1 MKRKTLLLL
10 WLIAMMLAPRWGFA
24 QDNIKHQ
31 PRQANEQMLVVGEP
45 SGTPR
50 ATASV
55 PFYETFEG
63 TIDWTIV
70 NGSATNKWYVGSPG
84 AHYGGYGLFISNDS
98 GSTNAYTVGNA
109 SVVYA
114 YKDIYLEVGTY
125 NLSFDIRQYGESTWD
140 CVGAMLYNS
149 STTPSASTS
158 SAGSGLTSFPSG
170 YTTMITGVGYSF
182 SNGSWKNS
190 STNFTVSEAGTYK
203 LTFCW
208 KNDTSSGTQ
217 PPASID
223 NVSVEKCYNALYT
236 VSASAD
242 PSNGGAL
249 VHSETYNFDDH
260 SMQGW
265 TSLDADG
272 DGFGWDFGAAPLLYE
287 PTYTF
292 EGYNSSADCMIS
304 GSYDNHGYE
313 LTPDNYLVSPQV
325 QLGGSISFYA
335 RNRSNTYP
343 EHLGVAVSTSGNTS
357 ASSFTTIQHW
367 DVTSESWTLYTVD
380 LSTYAGQTGYV
391 AIRNYN
397 YSDHFQVFVDDITIT
412 SGSVSNYSQ
421 SLANGVSSTVTAAPS
436 SGYSFFGWT
445 ENDNLISANTSYT
458 FTATGNRALTAN
470 FGEAY
475 LISDSGDITTCSGA
489 ICDPGGPTG
498 NYGNSNSYTRTIYP
512 GTEGRMI
519 QLVFTQFATEGVS
532 WDYLDIFD
540 GTSSS
545 APSLG
550 RWGGSNSPGTVR
562 ATNPDGA
569 LTLYWHSDG
578 SSVDAGFTALI
589 SCVEPTPVLN
599 VTSVGITTA
608 SLEWTGASSGY
619 TLQYGT
625 PSLSADFE
633 TGDMSQASFTYS
645 GGNWTTSTT
654 SPYNGTYCAKSGNA
668 GTASST
674 SYMEVSV
681 TLSNPGL
688 VSFAGK
694 VSSETCCDHGYFYID
709 GTEQVRV
716 ADDAAWHTYSYPLT
730 AGTHTLRWAYTKD
743 NSVNNGD
750 DCFYVDDIKI
760 YNIASSVSTS
770 NTNYNL
776 SGLTAETDYVALVKG
791 TDSPWSDPVF
801 FTTESASDAYPISG
815 SGDVTTCSGIF
826 TDSNPSG
833 NYSNSESYTR
843 TFYPGTQDHAV
854 QMTFLSFDTEGADY
868 LYVYDG
874 TSTSAT
880 QIGVYSGHSVTC
892 PFTVKATNSAGALTF
907 RFTSDGSIVYPGW
920 EAEIACVEPKPV
932 LTVSDITTNSAAASW
947 TGASSS
953 YTLRYGAVNPYV
965 DFETG
970 DMSQASFTYSGGNW
984 TTSTTSPYNGT
995 YCAKSGNAGTASSTS
1010 YMEVSV
1016 TLSNPGVVSFAA
1028 KISSESGWDK
1038 GYFYIN
1044 DVVQSDL
1051 NGISGAGS
1059 WQTYS
1064 YNLAAG
1070 TYTFKWAYSKDGSTN
1085 SNDDCFYVDDIMVA
1099 DLVNTATTSST
1110 SYDMTGLTMGT
1121 WYMATVQGANSD
1133 MSDPVVFQTPS
1144 THTLTASVSPS
1155 GSGSVSC
1162 NPSSSNGVY
1171 NHGTSVTIT
1180 PSAATGYTFSNW
1192 TVDGATQSGNTC
1204 TVTMDQDHNVVANF
1218 TLNTYTVQVSASPSN
1233 GGTVS
1238 GGGTFNHGTSPTVT
1252 ATEATG
1258 YHFVNW
1264 TEGGNPVSTNA
1275 SYTITNIS
1283 ASHTLVA
1290 NFEQNSYLIQA
1301 TPNPSEGGTA
1311 SGTGT
1316 YNHGATVT
1324 LTATAN
1330 TGYTFTN
1337 WTKNGTQVSTNTTYT
1352 FNATET
1358 ATYVAN
1364 FNHDTYTLTYQ
1375 YTGTV
1380 PSGAPAVPAQTTHY
1394 YNDQITAATVP
1405 TLTGYTFS
1413 GWSGEVSTMPAHDV
1427 TVTGYW
1433 TVNRYTIT
1441 VNSNWPA
1448 AGSATGG
1455 GEYDYGTNIQISA
1468 TANPGYSFSR
1478 WSDGNTDNPRTV
1490 TVTGDHTYVAEFTH
1504 NQYTITLNPGQG
1516 GNASGGGTY
1525 YYGDE
1530 CTVTAL
1536 PNTGYSF
1543 VSWTENGNEVS
1554 TSASYTFI
1562 VTGPRTL
1569 AANFE
1574 LTPPSFTTTVN
1585 SVTDNSANMSGAVT
1599 YGGSITEYGFCWN
1612 TTGETPTTLVAGS
1625 YYRVGN
1631 GTPSG
1636 SFTQNITGLTSNTL
1650 YYVWSYVVSNST
1662 VMCGDRQTFTTLA
1675 QVTTAS
1681 ATNVTTYDATMG
1693 GSWATGGGAT
1703 ITGCGVVYGTGST
1716 PTIGDGTS
1724 TQVAMASP
1732 SSPFTLQ
1739 NSSNLLAETTYYVR
1753 AYVTNAGGTSYG
1765 AAVPFTT
1772 LGYYGIAYMVSPA
1785 ASDGVITFNPAGDG
1799 QGQGTKDIPYGN
1811 DNSNNGAQFFPF
1823 ASNVSK
1829 SFDEMLY
1836 PALTVDG
1843 NTVQGDIQSISFF
1856 VKTKATGAQNPNLN
1870 IYLMETSSTTLTSG
1884 VPVPVA
1890 NLCYSGIVSTPS
1902 SGWVDITLD
1911 TPYAYQGGN
1920 LLVAVKYSGSG
1931 AYTWKSTDEDN
1942 RSLCFLDSELS
1953 DGYISGTGTGWTEQG
1968 LSHNQLPNAKFTIA
1982 TASGNTEWCSYGYT
1996 TTASASTN
2004 NLDYVFDHWTVDGT
2018 DVTGNNPTYT
2028 FNNITAN
2035 HTITANF
2042 VLTYKRFFTDGNWN
2056 VAGNW
2061 DPEGVPTLSDEI
2073 AIEANAI
2080 IPSGVIGYANKI
2092 RPITH
2097 ANSSITI
2104 KDGGQLV
2111 HNNGSNNMVTVTV
2124 ENDIDGY
2131 TAAEANTN
2139 KGYEIVSFPVDNLTA
2154 GNSAI
2159 TGVFTGSQHPFDFYR
2174 FDASVDPLEWV
2185 HMASNSAI
2193 SLLDGFIYASQDGTT
2208 IRVTGPVMSSA
2219 SNYSS
2224 SDVTFLDNDA
2234 PRFNGWA
2241 LMGNP
2246 FVCNAYVSLGT
2257 NNGAGAEA
2265 NFYKLYNN
2273 TDYDE
2278 FIPFSSGDAVTP
2290 MGGMM
2295 FRVYDDDNI
2304 VYSRTAPSGAKTG
2317 ILNVDVRKTTS
2328 RGTTTID
2335 RARVRF
2341 GEGRNLEKFQFDTR
2355 HTKIYIPEGDQ
2366 DFSVYYADGAGT
2378 IPVNFKAQDNG
2389 RYTLDFSTEE
2399 VSFNYLHLIDNMNGN
2414 DVDLLQTPYYAFDAK
2429 STDFASRFT
2438 LVFATGND
2446 NDDTF
2451 AFFNNGVWII
2461 NNDGDATLQ
2470 VVDALGRMLSSE
2482 NISGST
2488 SKAINVAP
2496 GVYML
2501 RLING
2506 DKVKVQKIVVKR

>member
-1 MKRKTLLLL
+1 M

-24 QDNIKHQ
+24 QDITLNQSQSIALTPGTTRNFYDSGGSSSNYSTNESYTLTLTNAGNITINFSSF
-31 PRQANEQMLVVGEP
+31 ATESCSSCYDWDYMYIYDGTT
-45 SGTPR
+45 SGTQLAKGQTGCSSANLTTGTNYT
-50 ATASV
+50 ATSGTMTITWKSDGSTNAAGWVATITAASV
-55 PFYETFEG
+55 PGLVPFVDGLESST
-63 TIDWTIV
+63 WTVV
-70 NGSATNKWYVGSPG
+70 NGSCTNKWCLGAPG
-84 AHYGGYGLFISNDS
+84 ARYGTAGLYISNDS
-98 GSTNAYTVGNA
+98 GTTNAYSTSST

-114 YKDIYLEVGTY
+114 YKTVTFPSAGKY
-125 NLSFDIRQYGESTWD
+125 NLSFDIKQNGESTWD
-140 CVGAMLYNS
+140 CVGAMLYDA

-170 YTTMITGVGYSF
+170 YTTMITGVGSSF
-182 SNGSWKNS
+182 SDNAWKTS
-190 STNFTVSEAGTYK
+190 STDFTVNAAGQYK

-208 KNDTSSGTQ
+208 KNDSGGGSN
-217 PPASID
+217 PPAAID
-223 NVSVEKCYNALYT
+223 NVI
-236 VSASAD
+236 VSKVNDVTAVTSPDGTGSMTASLTWGFED
-242 PSNGGAL
+242 GS
-249 VHSETYNFDDH
+249 Y
-260 SMQGW
+260 QGW
-265 TSLDADG
+265 TVINNDSDA
-272 DGFGWDFGAAPLLYE
+272 
-287 PTYTF
+287 YTWMISSEF
-292 EGYNSSADCMIS
+292 PGYSTHSSATSISNESHNGPGSVIS
-304 GSYDNHGYE
+304 GSFINGIGAF
-313 LTPDNYLVSPQV
+313 TNVDNYLVSPRLI
-325 QLGGSISFYA
+325 LGGSISFYA
-335 RNRSNTYP
+335 KSVQGEYP
-343 EHLGVAVSTSGNTS
+343 EQFGVAVCTSDNPT
-357 ASSFTTIQHW
+357 ASNFTTIQ
-367 DVTSESWTLYTVD
+367 TWTGASDTNWHLYTVD
-380 LSTYAGQTGYV
+380 LSAYTDYGYV
-391 AIRNYN
+391 AIRNYGTTDQ
-397 YSDHFQVFVDDITIT
+397 YLMIVDDITLT
-412 SGSVSNYSQ
+412 SRSVSNFNRP
-421 SLANGVSSTVTAAPS
+421 LASGVSATFNVTPNSGVSFTQWTNNGATVSTS
-436 SGYSFFGWT
+436 
-445 ENDNLISANTSYT
+445 NSYT
-458 FTATGNRALTAN
+458 FTVQEPSALVAVMDVPATVPYTQDFESADHGWAMINGSCTN
-470 FGEAY
+470 KWY
-475 LISDSGDITTCSGA
+475 CGA
-489 ICDPGGPTG
+489 PGGKSGG
-498 NYGNSNSYTRTIYP
+498 NGLYISSDNGTNNTYNNGSSTYAYTYKSLTFSEAGEYILLFDLRQQGEST
-512 GTEGRMI
+512 
-519 QLVFTQFATEGVS
+519 
-532 WDYLDIFD
+532 WDCVGAMLY
-540 GTSSS
+540 SSS
-545 APSLG
+545 ATPSP
-550 RWGGSNSPGTVR
+550 STS
-562 ATNPDGA
+562 
-569 LTLYWHSDG
+569 YG
-578 SSVDAGFTALI
+578 SSG
-589 SCVEPTPVLN
+589 LN
-599 VTSVGITTA
+599 S
-608 SLEWTGASSGY
+608 WPSGY
-619 TLQYGT
+619 
-625 PSLSADFE
+625 
-633 TGDMSQASFTYS
+633 SQFIVGAGYDAS
-645 GGNWTTSTT
+645 GGNW
-654 SPYNGTYCAKSGNA
+654 AKISQ
-668 GTASST
+668 TF
-674 SYMEVSV
+674 
-681 TLSNPGL
+681 TLS
-688 VSFAGK
+688 
-694 VSSETCCDHGYFYID
+694 
-709 GTEQVRV
+709 
-716 ADDAAWHTYSYPLT
+716 T
-730 AGTHTLRWAYTKD
+730 AGTYKLVFGWKNDSGGGTNPPASIDNVIVKKIPTYYNVDASANPSSAGNVKFLVGDGGTTTNTYLPCYTLY
-743 NSVNNGD
+743 
-750 DCFYVDDIKI
+750 
-760 YNIASSVSTS
+760 
-770 NTNYNL
+770 NYNL
-776 SGLTAETDYVALVKG
+776 TQQIYTPQEIGNVGTINSIAFYNGGDTKTLTDLEFYMVHTYKDEFGNNSDWISVTSSDLV
-791 TDSPWSDPVF
+791 F
-801 FTTESASDAYPISG
+801 SG
-815 SGDVTTCSGIF
+815 SNVEMTAGQWTIINLTTPF
-826 TDSNPSG
+826 
-833 NYSNSESYTR
+833 
-843 TFYPGTQDHAV
+843 
-854 QMTFLSFDTEGADY
+854 
-868 LYVYDG
+868 VYDG
-874 TSTSAT
+874 LSNLAIVTREHMQWSSGLGCRVFTPASGGYCSLYISRDSEAYDQT
-880 QIGVYSGHSVTC
+880 NPSQYSGTRL
-892 PFTVKATNSAGALTF
+892 TVKNQILVNPGGSLTRSFPEGATVTLVEELTNSDYHFENWTDNSSNAGNNEFYTISNLAGAH
-907 RFTSDGSIVYPGW
+907 
-920 EAEIACVEPKPV
+920 
-932 LTVSDITTNSAAASW
+932 TVVAN
-947 TGASSS
+947 
-953 YTLRYGAVNPYV
+953 
-965 DFETG
+965 
-970 DMSQASFTYSGGNW
+970 
-984 TTSTTSPYNGT
+984 
-995 YCAKSGNAGTASSTS
+995 
-1010 YMEVSV
+1010 
-1016 TLSNPGVVSFAA
+1016 FAP
-1028 KISSESGWDK
+1028 
-1038 GYFYIN
+1038 N
-1044 DVVQSDL
+1044 
-1051 NGISGAGS
+1051 
-1059 WQTYS
+1059 
-1064 YNLAAG
+1064 
-1070 TYTFKWAYSKDGSTN
+1070 
-1085 SNDDCFYVDDIMVA
+1085 
-1099 DLVNTATTSST
+1099 
-1110 SYDMTGLTMGT
+1110 
-1121 WYMATVQGANSD
+1121 
-1133 MSDPVVFQTPS
+1133 
-1144 THTLTASVSPS
+1144 THTLTASVNPANS
-1155 GSGSVSC
+1155 GTISDGNNNISGATT
-1162 NPSSSNGVY
+1162 Y
-1171 NHGTSVTIT
+1171 NHGTSVTLT
-1180 PSAATGYTFSNW
+1180 ANAATGYTFQNW
-1192 TVDGATQSGNTC
+1192 TIDGS
-1204 TVTMDQDHNVVANF
+1204 TVSDASTTITMDQDHTVVANF

-1433 TVNRYTIT
+1433 TVNRYTIA

-1543 VSWTENGNEVS
+1543 VSWTENSSVVS
-1554 TSASYTFI
+1554 TSVRYTFT
-1562 VTGPRTL
+1562 VTSARTL
-1569 AANFE
+1569 AANFD

-1662 VMCGDRQTFTTLA
+1662 VMCSDMQTSFTTLA

-1703 ITGCGVVYGTGST
+1703 ITGCGVVYGTGNT

-1724 TQVAMASP
+1724 TQVTMASP

-1890 NLCYSGIVSTPS
+1890 NLCYSGTVSTPS
-1902 SGWVDITLD
+1902 SGWVEITLD

-1968 LSHNQLPNAKFTIA
+1968 FSHNQLPNAKFTIA

-1996 TTASASTN
+1996 TTASASTSN
-2004 NLDYVFDHWTVDGT
+2004 SDYVFDHWTVDGV
-2018 DVTGNNPTYT
+2018 DVTGNTPTYT
-2028 FNNITAN
+2028 FSTITAN

-2042 VLTYKRFFTDGNWN
+2042 VLTYKRFVTDGNWN

-2080 IPSGVIGYANKI
+2080 IPSGVIGYANNI

-2124 ENDIDGY
+2124 HRRRGQHQQGLRDRLLPRRQPDRWQQRHHRCVHWL
-2131 TAAEANTN
+2131 AA
-2139 KGYEIVSFPVDNLTA
+2139 S
-2154 GNSAI
+2154 
-2159 TGVFTGSQHPFDFYR
+2159 
-2174 FDASVDPLEWV
+2174 
-2185 HMASNSAI
+2185 
-2193 SLLDGFIYASQDGTT
+2193 
-2208 IRVTGPVMSSA
+2208 
-2219 SNYSS
+2219 
-2224 SDVTFLDNDA
+2224 
-2234 PRFNGWA
+2234 
-2241 LMGNP
+2241 
-2246 FVCNAYVSLGT
+2246 
-2257 NNGAGAEA
+2257 
-2265 NFYKLYNN
+2265 
-2273 TDYDE
+2273 
-2278 FIPFSSGDAVTP
+2278 
-2290 MGGMM
+2290 
-2295 FRVYDDDNI
+2295 
-2304 VYSRTAPSGAKTG
+2304 
-2317 ILNVDVRKTTS
+2317 
-2328 RGTTTID
+2328 
-2335 RARVRF
+2335 
-2341 GEGRNLEKFQFDTR
+2341 
-2355 HTKIYIPEGDQ
+2355 
-2366 DFSVYYADGAGT
+2366 
-2378 IPVNFKAQDNG
+2378 
-2389 RYTLDFSTEE
+2389 
-2399 VSFNYLHLIDNMNGN
+2399 
-2414 DVDLLQTPYYAFDAK
+2414 
-2429 STDFASRFT
+2429 
-2438 LVFATGND
+2438 
-2446 NDDTF
+2446 
-2451 AFFNNGVWII
+2451 
-2461 NNDGDATLQ
+2461 
-2470 VVDALGRMLSSE
+2470 
-2482 NISGST
+2482 
-2488 SKAINVAP
+2488 
-2496 GVYML
+2496 L
-2501 RLING
+2501 RLLPLRRLCRPAG
-2506 DKVKVQKIVVKR
+2506 MGPHGQQQCHQPA